1 MQLTVLIPFFNEEK
15 TLKESTLRVI
25 SMLPKAKILLI
36 DDNSND
42 NSKSIA
48 IELESTY
55 SQIQLLQN
63 FKNLGKGSA
72 LNLSKDFIVTSHIVI
87 HDADLEYFPEDIVEM
102 YELAKLYPNDMIIG
116 SRFIGKK
123 NRKNV
128 YRRTYFANKLMS
140 LFFSIIFMKKISD
153 IATCYKL
160 IPSKFFKNVD
170 FIENSFSIEIE
181 MVAKFLKSKHNVH
194 EVPISYSGRSYEE
207 GKKIKPF
214 DGLMYL
220 INTIK
225 YRIF

>member
-55 SQIQLLQN
+55 SQIQLIQN

-72 LNLSKDFIVTSHIVI
+72 LNLSKDFIETSHIVI
-87 HDADLEYFPEDIVEM
+87 HDADLEYFPEDIIEM

-123 NRKNV
+123 QRNNI
-128 YRRTYFANKLMS
+128 YSRTYFANKLLS
-140 LFFSIIFMKKISD
+140 YFFSIIFMKKISD

-160 IPSKFFKNVD
+160 IPSEFFKKVD
-170 FIENSFSIEIE
+170 FIENGFSIEIE
-181 MVAKFLKSKHNVH
+181 MVAKFLKLKYNVH

-214 DGLMYL
+214 DGIMYL
-220 INTIK
+220 INTLK
-225 YRIF
+225 YRFF